1 MNMHAADAWIDW
13 LAGHE
18 RTSDAFCQR
27 TNTSFGHKVMDSN
40 TVNAYETPKANDLY
54 EYVDDTDDGF
64 RFVF

>member
-1 MNMHAADAWIDW
+1 
-13 LAGHE
+13 
-18 RTSDAFCQR
+18 
-27 TNTSFGHKVMDSN
+27 MDSN